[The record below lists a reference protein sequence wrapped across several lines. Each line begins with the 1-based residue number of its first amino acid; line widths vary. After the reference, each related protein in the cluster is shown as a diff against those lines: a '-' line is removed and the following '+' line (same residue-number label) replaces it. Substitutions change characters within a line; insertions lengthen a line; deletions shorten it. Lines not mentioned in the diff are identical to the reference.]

1 MRQISDGGPVT
12 ITDKRIVRYFMS
24 LGEAAE
30 LLLETGAM
38 AKQGEIF
45 ILDMGAPVR
54 IVDLAEEMIKKYAPK
69 GVEIDI
75 TEIGLRPGEKL
86 YEELLVNPE
95 THQKTHLSKIFVER
109 ENSKTRAEMERIVD
123 IFRDFLAIKPEES
136 DSIAL
141 KKLIGSILP
150 EYISAP

>member
-1 MRQISDGGPVT
+1 
-12 ITDKRIVRYFMS
+12 MS

-54 IVDLAEEMIKKYAPK
+54 IVDLAEEMIKKYAPE

-109 ENSKTRAEMERIVD
+109 ENSKTRAEMERIID
-123 IFRDFLAIKPEES
+123 IFRDFLAIKPEEY